1 MSQYIKIHSENRVEF
16 LGDQLFN
23 SVLEDQIF
31 YTGHIPNGDFFIW
44 DNTSNTVLEDFETR
58 RKKELKNIRVARDQ
72 LLQDTDWIVIKSLES
87 GETDPEWI
95 EYRQKLRDLPSQ
107 YSLTGLIDFPD
118 PPASGLYDKIE
129 IEQLQPYT
137 LNLINQE
144 TQQDL
149 NWGDWEGWGDWTDS
163 SKDDQEIEP
172 IQSGSGID
180 PKTMI
185 PSGVTGDMIE
195 KFMHMAQ
202 WDSTTSIWLN
212 EKYAIDM
219 LFPWTGEPLD
229 AE

>member
-1 MSQYIKIHSENRVEF
+1 MSQYIKIHSDNRVEF
-16 LGDQLFN
+16 LGKQLFN
-23 SVLEDQIF
+23 SVLENQIF

-58 RKKELKNIRVARDQ
+58 RKKELRKIRVARDQ

-87 GETDPEWI
+87 GEIDPEWI

-118 PPASGLYDKIE
+118 PPASGLHDKIE

-149 NWGDWEGWGDWTDS
+149 DWGDWEGWGDWTDS

-172 IQSGSGID
+172 IQSGSGIW
-180 PKTMI
+180 
-185 PSGVTGDMIE
+185 
-195 KFMHMAQ
+195 F
-202 WDSTTSIWLN
+202 N
-212 EKYAIDM
+212 EKYAM
-219 LFPWTGEPLD
+219 NMMFPWTGETLD